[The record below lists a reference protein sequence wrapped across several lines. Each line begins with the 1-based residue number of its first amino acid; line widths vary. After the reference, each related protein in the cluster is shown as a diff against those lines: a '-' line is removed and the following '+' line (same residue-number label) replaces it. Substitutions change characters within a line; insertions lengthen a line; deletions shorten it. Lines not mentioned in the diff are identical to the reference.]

1 MPNIFD
7 TLLLRLRAIPTS
19 KLEEIA
25 LAAGVSKSL
34 PRKLIYGERE
44 NPGVNTIQP
53 LLDYFARIDAHAS
66 KRTRPAKPASAQ
78 PPVGAN

>member
-1 MPNIFD
+1 MPNIFE
-7 TLLLRLRAIPTS
+7 TLLLRLRAIPLS
-19 KLEEIA
+19 KLEAVA

-53 LLDYFARIDAHAS
+53 LLDYFERIDGPVL
-66 KRTRPAKPASAQ
+66 RKPARRTSK
-78 PPVGAN
+78 VEGA

>member
-1 MPNIFD
+1 MPNIFE
-7 TLLLRLRAIPTS
+7 TLLLRLRAIPLS
-19 KLEEIA
+19 KLEAVA

-53 LLDYFARIDAHAS
+53 LLDYFERIDREPKRRAMDRDRRTS
-66 KRTRPAKPASAQ
+66 K
-78 PPVGAN
+78 VEGA